1 MSSAPWKVIPWKLI
15 VILLQA
21 YSYLNFNYN
30 TAQNEFYMFQS
41 SITWFPML
49 SFVCCPRLQFCFG
62 SKNAAGV
69 QIQLEQ
75 VKIFS

>member
-1 MSSAPWKVIPWKLI
+1 METFYSIGLFKSHMSSAPWKVIPWKLI

-41 SITWFPML
+41 SIT
-49 SFVCCPRLQFCFG
+49 
-62 SKNAAGV
+62 
-69 QIQLEQ
+69 
-75 VKIFS
+75 